1 MSNITEEFTQ
11 YLKIRAERGIFFLIL
26 EIIYFVVKD
35 VLKVVLLD
43 GFLEEKK
50 ILARRKYVC
59 MCVHA
64 YRMSILNRENIM
76 CKDMRT

>member
-1 MSNITEEFTQ
+1 MDNITEEFTQ
-11 YLKIRAERGIFFLIL
+11 YLKIRAERGIFLIL

-35 VLKVVLLD
+35 VLKAVLLD
-43 GFLEEKK
+43 GFLEEKN
-50 ILARRKYVC
+50 ILVRRRYVC

-76 CKDMRT
+76 CKDIKT

>member
-1 MSNITEEFTQ
+1 MDNITEEFTQ
-11 YLKIRAERGIFFLIL
+11 YLKIRAERGIFLIL

-35 VLKVVLLD
+35 VLKAVLLD

-50 ILARRKYVC
+50 ILVRRKSVC

-76 CKDMRT
+76 CKDIKT

>member
-1 MSNITEEFTQ
+1 MDNITEEFTQ
-11 YLKIRAERGIFFLIL
+11 YLKIRAERGIFLIL

-35 VLKVVLLD
+35 VLKAVLLD

-50 ILARRKYVC
+50 ILVRRRYVC

-76 CKDMRT
+76 CKDIKT

>member
-11 YLKIRAERGIFFLIL
+11 YLKMRAERGIFLIL
-26 EIIYFVVKD
+26 EITYFVVKD
-35 VLKVVLLD
+35 VLKAVLLD

-64 YRMSILNRENIM
+64 YRMSISNRENIM
-76 CKDMRT
+76 CKDIKT